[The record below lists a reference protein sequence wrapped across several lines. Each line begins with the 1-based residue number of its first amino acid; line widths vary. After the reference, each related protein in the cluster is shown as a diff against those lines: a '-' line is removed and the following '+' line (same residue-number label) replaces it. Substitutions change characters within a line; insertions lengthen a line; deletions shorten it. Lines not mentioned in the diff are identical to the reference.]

1 MIPRPSV
8 KMADLLNSDLR
19 ICVQDSGG
27 PIAKS
32 IRTILHQKEIIMKIS
47 RLMFRS
53 VLLLL
58 GLGCCCLL
66 PLSHARGAAG
76 ASVPVPNIIQ
86 NGFSLWAK
94 NRQASWAFDAWK
106 IGGLMERDNKP
117 DTLSRYFS
125 RIDLAL
131 GAYKS
136 YEVIETKRISQNSG
150 VIYLSVNFDR
160 AVMFGRFLM
169 YQTDKDWVVQN
180 MDFSPKPEAMMPWLA
195 FEGDSYTQ

>member
-8 KMADLLNSDLR
+8 KMVDLLNSRLS

-32 IRTILHQKEIIMKIS
+32 ITTILHKKEIIMNIS

-53 VLLLL
+53 VLLL

-66 PLSHARGAAG
+66 PFAHARAAAG
-76 ASVPVPNIIQ
+76 ASAPVPDIIQ
-86 NGFSLWAK
+86 KGFNLWAK
-94 NRQASWAFDAWK
+94 NRQASWAIDAWK

-117 DTLSRYFS
+117 DALSRYFS
-125 RIDLAL
+125 RIDLTL
-131 GAYKS
+131 GSYKS
-136 YEVIETKRISQNSG
+136 YEVVETKRVSQDSG
-150 VIYLSVNFDR
+150 VIYLSINFDR
-160 AVMFGRFLM
+160 AVIFGRFLM
-169 YQTDKDWVVQN
+169 YRTDKDWVVQN

-195 FEGDSYTQ
+195 FEGETYAQ